1 MILSASAACFRTRTA
16 RGFSFRYLSFNMR
29 GLTKLL
35 LMLENNGNAR
45 GDACGDAACGDSNGG
60 GAIHSEEDLFGF
72 SSDSQ
77 QPPADIYNQA
87 DLDLIAAFFS
97 ISFKSNMLEKTARRF
112 YELNAN
118 AFTAFIHAWMSE
130 LPIEKEILAF
140 GRNVLAARDKREAE
154 KAANDRGNDDTRI
167 VLNTAGKVQFE
178 IHRMYGI
185 LRFFPGS
192 EGEYIARCAPDF
204 LILPALGAYFTVR
217 FGETPWVIID
227 EKRALVLS
235 RLRSNSDEE
244 GLPRRTEIQILDGP
258 LAEKSGRNTDEWE
271 DLWRHYHKTINNESR
286 NNPDL
291 QRQFMPK
298 RYWKYLPEVK

>member
-1 MILSASAACFRTRTA
+1 
-16 RGFSFRYLSFNMR
+16 MR

-35 LMLENNGNAR
+35 LMLENDGN
-45 GDACGDAACGDSNGG
+45 DAGG
-60 GAIHSEEDLFGF
+60 GAINGEEDLFGF
-72 SSDSQ
+72 SSGSQ
-77 QPPADIYNQA
+77 QPPVQKYNQA
-87 DLDLIAAFFS
+87 DLELIANFFS
-97 ISFKSNMLEKTARRF
+97 ISFNSNLLEKPARRF

-130 LPIEKEILAF
+130 LSIEKDILAF
-140 GRNVLAARDKREAE
+140 GRGILSAHDKHEAE
-154 KAANDRGNDDTRI
+154 ITANDRGNDGTRT

-185 LRFFPGS
+185 LRFFPGG

-204 LILPALGAYFTVR
+204 LILPALGGYFSMR

-227 EKRALVLS
+227 EKRGLILS
-235 RLRSNSDEE
+235 RLRNNSDEE
-244 GLPRRTEIQILDGP
+244 GLPRRTEIQISDGP
-258 LAEKSGRNTDEWE
+258 LAEKSGGNTDEWE

-291 QRQFMPK
+291 QRQLMPK
-298 RYWKYLPEVK
+298 RYWKYLPEV

>member
-1 MILSASAACFRTRTA
+1 
-16 RGFSFRYLSFNMR
+16 MR

-35 LMLENNGNAR
+35 LMLENNET
-45 GDACGDAACGDSNGG
+45 ACGDARGDTANGDSNGG

-77 QPPADIYNQA
+77 QPPANIYNQA
-87 DLDLIAAFFS
+87 DLELIAAFFS
-97 ISFKSNMLEKTARRF
+97 ISFKSNILEKTARHF

-140 GRNVLAARDKREAE
+140 GRNVLAAKDKREAE
-154 KAANDRGNDDTRI
+154 IAANDRGNEDTRT
-167 VLNTAGKVQFE
+167 VLNASGKVQFE

-185 LRFFPGS
+185 LRFFPGG
-192 EGEYIARCAPDF
+192 EGEYIAGCSPDF
-204 LILPALGAYFTVR
+204 LILPALGGYFTVR

-227 EKRALVLS
+227 EKRSLILS
-235 RLRSNSDEE
+235 RLQSNSDED
-244 GLPRRTEIQILDGP
+244 GLPLKTEIQILDGP
-258 LAEKSGRNTDEWE
+258 LAENPGPNSDEWE

-291 QRQFMPK
+291 QRQLMPK
-298 RYWKYLPEVK
+298 RYWKYLPEVKTYK